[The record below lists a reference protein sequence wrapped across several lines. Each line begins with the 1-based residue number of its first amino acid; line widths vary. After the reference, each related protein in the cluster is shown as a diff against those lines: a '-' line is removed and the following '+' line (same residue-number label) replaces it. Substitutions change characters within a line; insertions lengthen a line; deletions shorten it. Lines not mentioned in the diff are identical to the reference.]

1 MSARRG
7 SMDLNEFLAGF
18 QGDPAYEAEV
28 KAIRPITNLAINT
41 NRLRNA
47 AGMSQSDL
55 ARAAGTTQPAI
66 SKIERGE
73 ANLRLSTV
81 ARLAH
86 ALGVE
91 ASALLADPPVSLRST
106 SRSAA
111 PARHVAA
118 AGQPSS
124 GMMVRIGVPTVR
136 VTPPNGN
143 FSLSA

>member
-1 MSARRG
+1 MSDRRG
-7 SMDLNEFLAGF
+7 STDLNDFLAGF
-18 QGDPAYEAEV
+18 QGDPEYEAEV

-47 AGMSQSDL
+47 AGMSQSEL

-73 ANLRLSTV
+73 ANLRLTTV
-81 ARLAH
+81 ARLAA

-91 ASALLADPPVSLRST
+91 ASELLADSPSSLRAA

-111 PARHVAA
+111 PAKHVAA
-118 AGQPSS
+118 AGHPSARLAY
-124 GMMVRIGVPTVR
+124 RIGVPSVR
-136 VTPPNGN
+136 VNATNNN

>member
-1 MSARRG
+1 MSDRRG
-7 SMDLNEFLAGF
+7 STDLNDFLAGF
-18 QGDPAYEAEV
+18 QGNPEYEAEV
-28 KAIRPITNLAINT
+28 KAVRPITNLAINT

-47 AGMSQSDL
+47 AGMSQGEL

-73 ANLRLSTV
+73 ANLRLTTV
-81 ARLAH
+81 ARLSA

-91 ASALLADPPVSLRST
+91 ASELLADPPSSVRAP

-111 PARHVAA
+111 PAKHVAA
-118 AGQPSS
+118 AGQPSARLTY
-124 GMMVRIGVPTVR
+124 RIEVPSVR
-136 VTPPNGN
+136 VNATNDN